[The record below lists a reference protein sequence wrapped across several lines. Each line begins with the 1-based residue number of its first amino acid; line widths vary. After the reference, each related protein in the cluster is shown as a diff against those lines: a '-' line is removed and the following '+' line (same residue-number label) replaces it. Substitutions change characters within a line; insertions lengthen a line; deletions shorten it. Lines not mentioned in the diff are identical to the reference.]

1 MFLNDAMRFIL
12 TNVSTIQDA
21 PLQTYCSALTFAP
34 EKSVIRRT
42 FQDDIPS
49 WISLKP
55 KVATNWDNCLQTL
68 EGHTGPVTS
77 VAFSP
82 DSRLVASGSHDR
94 TVRVWSA
101 DTGALQQTLEG
112 HTGRVESVAFSPDS
126 RLVASGSHDETVRVW
141 SADTGALRQTLKGH
155 KDWVTSVAFSPD
167 SRLVASG
174 SDDKTVRVWS
184 ADTGALKQTLDL
196 GTVSRSLSF
205 NGAESVLTNVG
216 AISLKG
222 LLQATPLAE
231 NEHSV
236 LSCQPV
242 HDYMQNYRI
251 GYGINQNQDWIT
263 LDGKDLLWLP
273 ADFRPFCSSISDGSV
288 AIGCVSGKVFIMR
301 LSLSNPPQPSNS

>member
-12 TNVSTIQDA
+12 ANVSTIQDA

-68 EGHTGPVTS
+68 EGHKSPVN
-77 VAFSP
+77 
-82 DSRLVASGSHDR
+82 
-94 TVRVWSA
+94 
-101 DTGALQQTLEG
+101 
-112 HTGRVESVAFSPDS
+112 
-126 RLVASGSHDETVRVW
+126 
-141 SADTGALRQTLKGH
+141 
-155 KDWVTSVAFSPD
+155 SVAFSPD

-174 SDDKTVRVWS
+174 SDDETVRVWS
-184 ADTGALKQTLDL
+184 AETGALQQTLDL

-242 HDYMQNYRI
+242 HDYMQIYRI
-251 GYGINQNQDWIT
+251 GYGINKNQDWIT

-273 ADFRPFCSSISDGSV
+273 ADFRPYCSSISGGSV
-288 AIGCVSGKVFIMR
+288 AIGCLSGKVFIMR

>member
-12 TNVSTIQDA
+12 ANVSTIQDA

-68 EGHTGPVTS
+68 EGHEGLVTS

-82 DSRLVASGSHDR
+82 DSKLVASGSHDK
-94 TVRVWSA
+94 TVRLWSA
-101 DTGALQQTLEG
+101 ETGAVQQTLEG
-112 HTGRVESVAFSPDS
+112 HE
-126 RLVASGSHDETVRVW
+126 
-141 SADTGALRQTLKGH
+141 
-155 KDWVTSVAFSPD
+155 DWVNSVTFSPD

-174 SDDKTVRVWS
+174 SDDDTVRLWS
-184 ADTGALKQTLDL
+184 AETGALKQTLDL

-222 LLQATPLAE
+222 LLQPTPLAE

-251 GYGINQNQDWIT
+251 GYGINKNQDWIT

-273 ADFRPFCSSISDGSV
+273 ADFRPYCSSISGGSV
-288 AIGCVSGKVFIMR
+288 AIGCLSGKVFIMR
-301 LSLSNPPQPSNS
+301 ISSWNPP